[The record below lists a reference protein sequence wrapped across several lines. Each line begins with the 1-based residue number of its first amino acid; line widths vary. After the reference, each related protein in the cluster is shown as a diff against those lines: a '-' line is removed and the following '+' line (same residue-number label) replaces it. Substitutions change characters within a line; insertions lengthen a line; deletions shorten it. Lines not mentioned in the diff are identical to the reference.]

1 MNIRSAIVSFLS
13 FLWNISNTAGC
24 PLKTSYFL
32 WNWSFAMFFMI
43 IAEQSQRY
51 AGRIFSALA
60 TRWKKKAARTKEE
73 PDSLSLSFSFSSLL
87 SSRISEKGRWMKEK
101 RARERGRS
109 KAILNEEALSS
120 RCQLHSLPSLDFP
133 NLPPFFSF
141 PLFILFVGTLCL
153 VGNTLTIPFFDC
165 CYPLHD
171 TAIHVES
178 FQFLL
183 HVNHSC
189 RLPLYCT
196 NLFIRLFFTVNW
208 EQAL

>member
-133 NLPPFFSF
+133 NLPP
-141 PLFILFVGTLCL
+141 LFLVSTLYTFRRYTLSRRKYLNDTILRLLLPTPRHGYTRRIVSVSSTRQ
-153 VGNTLTIPFFDC
+153 PF
-165 CYPLHD
+165 L
-171 TAIHVES
+171 
-178 FQFLL
+178 
-183 HVNHSC
+183 
-189 RLPLYCT
+189 
-196 NLFIRLFFTVNW
+196 
-208 EQAL
+208 

>member
-133 NLPPFFSF
+133 NLPP
-141 PLFILFVGTLCL
+141 LFLVSTLYTFRRYTLSRRKYLNDTILRLLLPTPRHSYTRRIVSVSSTRQ
-153 VGNTLTIPFFDC
+153 PF
-165 CYPLHD
+165 L
-171 TAIHVES
+171 
-178 FQFLL
+178 
-183 HVNHSC
+183 
-189 RLPLYCT
+189 
-196 NLFIRLFFTVNW
+196 
-208 EQAL
+208 

>member
-13 FLWNISNTAGC
+13 FLWNTSNTAGC
-24 PLKTSYFL
+24 PLKTSYFP

-73 PDSLSLSFSFSSLL
+73 PDSLSLSPLL
-87 SSRISEKGRWMKEK
+87 SSPRGFPRRDVEWKK
-101 RARERGRS
+101 RGRE
-109 KAILNEEALSS
+109 KEAGRRRSWTRKLCPRDAGFIVCPPWISPT
-120 RCQLHSLPSLDFP
+120 SL
-133 NLPPFFSF
+133 PFFSF

-196 NLFIRLFFTVNW
+196 NLFIWLFFFTVNW
-208 EQAL
+208 EQAF